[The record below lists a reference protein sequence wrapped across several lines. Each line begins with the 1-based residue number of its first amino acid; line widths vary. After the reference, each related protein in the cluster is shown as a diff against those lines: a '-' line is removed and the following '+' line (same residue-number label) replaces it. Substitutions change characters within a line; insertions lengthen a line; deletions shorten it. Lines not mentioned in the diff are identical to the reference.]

1 MNFDKIFEQFKT
13 LAEKHLGEPNDYQGN
28 TTQSDNADSTSPLD
42 DDFEHQSKDKVRSI
56 IQDFQSI
63 TPYIEQAGYQITDL
77 QIELGIIPKLIPHFL
92 KVRQVDE
99 DEKAA
104 ILEQIENKRLMKMLL
119 RALFKADS
127 FQQNLKMNQ
136 YTFKGIEVE
145 IAPIPAVR
153 LNYRHLNNSEDNS
166 ENKSENNS
174 QDLTSS
180 T

>member
-1 MNFDKIFEQFKT
+1 MNFDKIFEQFKA
-13 LAEKHLGEPNDYQGN
+13 LAEKHLGEPNEYQSHA
-28 TTQSDNADSTSPLD
+28 TQSDNADSSSPSD
-42 DDFEHQSKDKVRSI
+42 TDFENQSKDKVRSI
-56 IQDFQSI
+56 IRDFQSI

-77 QIELGIIPKLIPHFL
+77 QIELGLIPKLIPHFL

-99 DEKAA
+99 VEKTA

-127 FQQNLKMNQ
+127 FQQNLNMNQ
-136 YTFKGIEVE
+136 YAFKGIEVE

-153 LNYRHLNNSEDNS
+153 LNYRHLHNSEDDS
-166 ENKSENNS
+166 EKNS